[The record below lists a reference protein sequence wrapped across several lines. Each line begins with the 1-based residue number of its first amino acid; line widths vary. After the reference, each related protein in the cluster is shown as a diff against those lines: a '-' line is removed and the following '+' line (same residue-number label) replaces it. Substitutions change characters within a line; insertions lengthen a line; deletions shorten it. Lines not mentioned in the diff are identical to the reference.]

1 LFLRFCNEVIA
12 VNNYT
17 VELKKRSALGTANSK
32 RLRAEGFVPSVVY
45 AHDQGSVPVLLS
57 GRDFFKQAET
67 ARISQ
72 IFTLK
77 SDDGAI
83 DGRPALVKEIQRCH
97 LSGKLLHVDFLAL
110 REDEEVTV
118 EVPVEFKGEAIG
130 VKSDG
135 GILSVVAHEIAVIC
149 LPKNIPA
156 VVSVDVSALKIGQS
170 IHAGDIALPADVRL
184 GGDVDETVVSVVAVR
199 QVEEAAAAAPGAA
212 PAEGAA
218 APAAAAPAAGEEKKE
233 AAPAKKK

>member
-1 LFLRFCNEVIA
+1 VS
-12 VNNYT
+12 NYT
-17 VELKKRSALGTANSK
+17 VELKKRSALGTSNSK
-32 RLRAEGFVPSVVY
+32 RLRSEGFVPSVVY
-45 AHDQGSVPVLLS
+45 AHDQASVPVFLF
-57 GRDFFKQAET
+57 GRDFFKQAES

-77 SDDGAI
+77 SDEGSI

-97 LSGKLLHVDFLAL
+97 LTGKLLHVDFLAL
-110 REDEEVTV
+110 RENEEVTV
-118 EVPVEFKGEAIG
+118 QVPVEFKGDAIG

-135 GILSVVAHEIAVIC
+135 GILSVMAHEVEVIC

-156 VVSVDVSALKIGQS
+156 TVAIDVSPLKIGQS
-170 IHAGDIALPADVRL
+170 IHASDIQLPANVKL
-184 GGDVDETVVSVVAVR
+184 AGDPEATIVSVVAVR
-199 QVEEAAAAAPGAA
+199 QVEETTTTAATPAEGAAAA

-218 APAAAAPAAGEEKKE
+218 AAPAAAAGGDKKE

>member
-1 LFLRFCNEVIA
+1 MS
-12 VNNYT
+12 NYT

-32 RLRAEGFVPSVVY
+32 RLRSEGFVPSVVY
-45 AHDQGSVPVLLS
+45 AHDQASVPVFLF

-77 SDDGAI
+77 SDDGSI

-110 REDEEVTV
+110 RENEEVTV
-118 EVPVEFKGEAIG
+118 EVAIEFKGEAIG
-130 VKSDG
+130 VKADG
-135 GILSVVAHEIAVIC
+135 GILSVMAREIPVIC
-149 LPKNIPA
+149 LPKDIPGTLA
-156 VVSVDVSALKIGQS
+156 VDVSPLKIGQS
-170 IHAGDIALPADVRL
+170 IHASEIQLPANVKL
-184 GGDVDETVVSVVAVR
+184 GCDPADTIVSVVAVR
-199 QVEEAAAAAPGAA
+199 QVEETPAAVAAPGEGAAAA

-218 APAAAAPAAGEEKKE
+218 AATPAAGGEEKKE

>member
-1 LFLRFCNEVIA
+1 

-45 AHDQGSVPVLLS
+45 AHDQASVPVLIS
-57 GRDFFKQAET
+57 GRDFYKQAET

-77 SDDGAI
+77 SDEGSI
-83 DGRPALVKEIQRCH
+83 DGRPALVKDIQRCH

-118 EVPVEFKGEAIG
+118 DVPVEFTGEAIG
-130 VKSDG
+130 VKADG
-135 GILSVVAHEIAVIC
+135 GILSVVAHEIPVVC
-149 LPKNIPA
+149 LPKNIP
-156 VVSVDVSALKIGQS
+156 SVITVDISALKIGQS
-170 IHAGDIALPADVRL
+170 IHAGEVPLPANVAL
-184 GGDVDETVVSVVAVR
+184 GCDAEETVVSVVAVR
-199 QVEEAAAAAPGAA
+199 QVEETTAAAGA

-218 APAAAAPAAGEEKKE
+218 APAEGAAAAAPAAGGEEKKE
-233 AAPAKKK
+233 AASAKKK

>member
-1 LFLRFCNEVIA
+1 MS
-12 VNNYT
+12 NYT

-32 RLRAEGFVPSVVY
+32 RLRSEGFVPSVVY
-45 AHDQGSVPVLLS
+45 AHDQASVPVFLS

-77 SDDGAI
+77 SDDGSI

-97 LSGKLLHVDFLAL
+97 LSGKLIHVDFLAL
-110 REDEEVTV
+110 RENEEVTV
-118 EVPVEFKGEAIG
+118 EVAIEFKGEAIG
-130 VKSDG
+130 VKADG
-135 GILSVVAHEIAVIC
+135 GILSVMAREIPVIC

-156 VVSVDVSALKIGQS
+156 TLAVDISPLKIGQS
-170 IHAGDIALPADVRL
+170 IHASEIQLPANVKL
-184 GGDVDETVVSVVAVR
+184 GCDPEDTIVSVVAVR
-199 QVEEAAAAAPGAA
+199 QVEETPAVAALGEGVAAAS
-212 PAEGAA
+212 AEGA
-218 APAAAAPAAGEEKKE
+218 AAAAPAAGGEEKKE

>member
-1 LFLRFCNEVIA
+1 VS
-12 VNNYT
+12 NYT
-17 VELKKRSALGTANSK
+17 VELKKRSALGTSNSK

-45 AHDQGSVPVLLS
+45 AHDQASVPVFLF
-57 GRDFFKQAET
+57 GRDFFKQAES

-77 SDDGAI
+77 SDDGSI

-110 REDEEVTV
+110 RENEEVTV
-118 EVPVEFKGEAIG
+118 KVAVEFQGEATG
-130 VKSDG
+130 VKADG
-135 GILSVVAHEIAVIC
+135 GILSVMAHEVEVIC

-156 VVSVDVSALKIGQS
+156 TLAIDVSPLKIGQS
-170 IHAGDIALPADVRL
+170 IHASDIKLPADVKVA
-184 GGDVDETVVSVVAVR
+184 GDPEETIVSVVAVR
-199 QVEEAAAAAPGAA
+199 QVEETTTAAATPAEGAAAA

-218 APAAAAPAAGEEKKE
+218 APAAAPAAGGDKKE